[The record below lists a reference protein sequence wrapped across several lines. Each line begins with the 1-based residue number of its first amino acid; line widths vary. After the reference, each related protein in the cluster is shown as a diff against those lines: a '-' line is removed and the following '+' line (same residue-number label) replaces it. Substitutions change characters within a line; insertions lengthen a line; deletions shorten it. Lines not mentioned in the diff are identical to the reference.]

1 MIVALLGAT
10 SKTGRYVTQRLCER
24 GHTVR
29 ALGRDLSRLAQLDT
43 RAAKLVV
50 DLDQPA
56 TLSDA
61 LMGVDV
67 VASLA
72 HARFTAAV
80 LAAAPPSCRLV
91 LTGSLRKHTRLADP
105 AAEAVR
111 HGESQFLASGRAG
124 VMLHPSMIYGAPEER
139 NVGRILRF
147 LRRWPAIVPVPVPLP
162 DGGSHTVQPVFVD
175 DMVAAFVAAVET
187 PAADG
192 PSITVAGPT
201 PITYRAMVETC
212 AHALGRRIVVLPVP
226 VGPLSR
232 AASLAQAC
240 GLRVPFNAAELT
252 RASEDKAFAIDDM
265 VQRLSVTPRSFAD
278 GVRLKL
284 ERGWV

>member
-10 SKTGRYVTQRLCER
+10 SKTGRYVTQELCAR

-29 ALGRDLSRLAQLDT
+29 ALGRDLARLATLDA

-50 DLDQPA
+50 DLAQPTA
-56 TLSDA
+56 LPDA
-61 LMGVDV
+61 LAGVDV

-72 HARFTAAV
+72 HARFTQTVLDAVPPAA
-80 LAAAPPSCRLV
+80 RLV

-111 HGESQFLASGRAG
+111 AGEALFLATRRAG

-147 LRRWPAIVPVPVPLP
+147 LRRWPASLPVPVPLP
-162 DGGSHTVQPVFVD
+162 DGGRHTVQPVFVD

-187 PAADG
+187 PQADG
-192 PSITVAGPT
+192 ASITVAGPT

-212 AHALGRRIVVLPVP
+212 ARAVGRRIVVLPVP
-226 VGPLSR
+226 VAALSR
-232 AASLAQAC
+232 AAAFAQNC
-240 GLRVPFNAAELT
+240 GIRVPFNAAELT

-265 VQRLSVTPRSFAD
+265 VTRLGVMPRSFAD

>member
-10 SKTGRYVTQRLCER
+10 SKTGRHVTQALCAR

-29 ALGRDLSRLAQLDT
+29 ALGRDLARLAPLDG
-43 RAAKLVV
+43 RAAKIVV

-56 TLSDA
+56 TLAQA
-61 LMGVDV
+61 LDGVDV

-72 HARFTAAV
+72 HARFTDAV
-80 LAAAPPSCRLV
+80 LAAAPAAARLV
-91 LTGSLRKHTRLADP
+91 LTGSLRKHTRLEDP

-111 HGESQFLASGRAG
+111 RGEAAFLASGRAG
-124 VMLHPSMIYGAPEER
+124 VMLHPSMIYGAAEER

-147 LRRWPAIVPVPVPLP
+147 LRRFPAGLPIPVPLP
-162 DGGSHTVQPVFVD
+162 DGGRHTVQPVFVD

-187 PAADG
+187 PTSDG
-192 PSITVAGPT
+192 PSITVAGPR
-201 PITYRAMVETC
+201 PIPYREMIRIC
-212 AHALGRRIVVLPVP
+212 AQALGRRVVIVPVP
-226 VGPLSR
+226 VGLLAGL
-232 AASLAQAC
+232 AAMAGKC

-252 RASEDKAFAIDDM
+252 RAGEDKAFAIDDLKT
-265 VQRLSVTPRSFAD
+265 RLGVSPREFAE

>member
-10 SKTGRYVTQRLCER
+10 SKTGRHVTQALCER

-29 ALGRDLSRLAQLDT
+29 ALGRDFARLAALDERGT
-43 RAAKLVV
+43 RIVV
-50 DLDQPA
+50 DLEKPD
-56 TLSDA
+56 TLAVA
-61 LMGVDV
+61 LAGADV

-72 HARFTAAV
+72 HARFTDAI
-80 LAAAPPSCRLV
+80 LAAAPSSARLV

-111 HGESQFLASGRAG
+111 RGEAAFLASGRAG
-124 VMLHPSMIYGAPEER
+124 VMLHPSMIYGAAEER

-147 LRRWPAIVPVPVPLP
+147 LRRFPPTVPIPVPLP
-162 DGGSHTVQPVFVD
+162 DGGRHTVQPVFVD

-187 PAADG
+187 PSSNG
-192 PSITVAGPT
+192 PSIAVAGPR
-201 PITYRAMVETC
+201 PIPYREMIRICAAAM
-212 AHALGRRIVVLPVP
+212 GRRVVIVPVP
-226 VGPLSR
+226 VGLLAR
-232 AASLAQAC
+232 LASIAGAV
-240 GLRVPFNAAELT
+240 GVRVPFNAAELT
-252 RASEDKAFAIDDM
+252 RAGEDKAFAIDDM
-265 VQRLSVTPRSFAD
+265 KTRLGVTPREFAD